1 MKEDNLMR
9 TKPLPDTPIISKN
22 EASSS
27 IKSRLIDTFR
37 PYKWSFIGFMILA
50 SLIPKIYDLS
60 NTFWIGHISYEAL
73 AITEQYE
80 FLGVTIEIVNET
92 IPFGVLALVAQNY
105 RNREKVISILKSG
118 LVIQLFFSLALMSI
132 VVVFTPQFVSTI
144 GTPAE
149 IVSLTQQYLFLHAL
163 ALPFDA
169 VIVLLLISIKC
180 MRRGRDVLYLQI
192 FSVALNVVLDL
203 FLISNTSVSLHL
215 GVQGA
220 AISYVVSQIA
230 TFFVISVFT
239 IRILGIKR
247 PSLSFPK
254 WNSIT
259 RSIFSIGSWTG
270 LDSLVRNIGYI
281 MVPLNVL
288 NVIGANQYGGYE
300 LAMTVMWTVIIPV
313 LAITEGT
320 NVVVGN
326 FYGEGNHKNIK
337 KIILTSLVLVSVIM
351 AVIAVG
357 GVFFWNGLSS
367 FFNQNPSMVFYS
379 TTTFWWLIIP
389 YFLFALDMIL
399 KSVFYGTGKTRN
411 IFYISGFC
419 NFALII
425 PFWILAKLD
434 FITASFDNTMALFV
448 IVFAVD
454 LVLAGFLA
462 TRVLRKVSVDVTP
475 REGAPPR
482 ENDWVSPKTLSK
494 T

>member
-1 MKEDNLMR
+1 MIFE
-9 TKPLPDTPIISKN
+9 N
-22 EASSS
+22 EGSSS
-27 IKSRLIDTFR
+27 IKSRLIATFR
-37 PYKWSFIGFMILA
+37 PYQWSFIGFLILA

-118 LVIQLFFSLALMSI
+118 LVLQLFFSLTLMSI
-132 VVVFTPQFVSTI
+132 VLLFTPQFVSTI

-149 IVSLTQQYLFLHAL
+149 IVSLTQKYLFLHAI

-180 MRRGRDVLYLQI
+180 MRRGRDVLYLQL
-192 FSVALNVVLDL
+192 FSVGLNIVLDL

-215 GVQGA
+215 GVEGA

-230 TFFVISVFT
+230 TSIVIAVFA

-247 PSLSFPK
+247 ASFSFPN
-254 WNSIT
+254 WNT
-259 RSIFSIGSWTG
+259 TARSIFSIGSWTG
-270 LDSLVRNIGYI
+270 LDSLVRNVGYI
-281 MVPLNVL
+281 LVPLNVL

-326 FYGEGNHKNIK
+326 FYGEGNNKNIK
-337 KIILTSLVLVSVIM
+337 KIILTSLVLVSIIM

-357 GVFFWNGLSS
+357 GVFLWNGLSS
-367 FFNQNPSMVFYS
+367 YFNQNPLMVYYS
-379 TTTFWWLIIP
+379 TATFWWMIIP
-389 YFLFALDMIL
+389 YFLFALDMVL

-411 IFYISGFC
+411 IFYISGFV
-419 NFALII
+419 NFVLII
-425 PFWILAKLD
+425 PFWVLAKLNV
-434 FITASFDNTMALFV
+434 ITASFDNTMALFV
-448 IVFAVD
+448 IVFAAD
-454 LVLAGFLA
+454 LLITSFLA
-462 TRVLRKVSVDVTP
+462 KRVLKRVSVDVTLQKV
-475 REGAPPR
+475 R
-482 ENDWVSPKTLSK
+482 
-494 T
+494 

>member
-1 MKEDNLMR
+1 M
-9 TKPLPDTPIISKN
+9 II
-22 EASSS
+22 
-27 IKSRLIDTFR
+27 
-37 PYKWSFIGFMILA
+37 A

-105 RNREKVISILKSG
+105 RNKEKIISILKSG
-118 LVIQLFFSLALMSI
+118 LVLQLFFSLTLMSM
-132 VVVFTPQFVSTI
+132 VVLFTPQFVSTI

-149 IVSLTQQYLFLHAL
+149 IVSLTQRYLFLHAL
-163 ALPFDA
+163 SLPFDA

-180 MRRGRDVLYLQI
+180 MRRGRDVLYLQL
-192 FSVALNVVLDL
+192 FSVGINVVLDL

-215 GVQGA
+215 GVEGA

-230 TFFVISVFT
+230 TFVVIAVFAV
-239 IRILGIKR
+239 RILGIKR
-247 PSLSFPK
+247 ASFSFPK
-254 WNSIT
+254 WNTIT

-270 LDSLVRNIGYI
+270 LDSLVRNVGYI
-281 MVPLNVL
+281 LVPLNVL

-337 KIILTSLVLVSVIM
+337 KIVLTSLVLVSIIM
-351 AVIAVG
+351 AAIAVG
-357 GVFFWNGLSS
+357 GAFFWNSISS
-367 FFNQNPSMVFYS
+367 FFNQNPLMVHYS
-379 TTTFWWLIIP
+379 TTTFWWMIIP
-389 YFLFALDMIL
+389 YFIFALDMVL

-411 IFYISGFC
+411 IFYISGFV
-419 NFALII
+419 NFVLII
-425 PFWILAKLD
+425 PFWVLAKMNI
-434 FITASFDNTMALFV
+434 ITASFDNTMALFV
-448 IVFAVD
+448 IVFAAD
-454 LVLAGFLA
+454 LVVTSFLA
-462 TRVLRKVSVDVTP
+462 TRVLKGV
-475 REGAPPR
+475 GAEAPSEKIA
-482 ENDWVSPKTLSK
+482 ENG
-494 T
+494 

>member
-1 MKEDNLMR
+1 MRVEQRPREDDL
-9 TKPLPDTPIISKN
+9 THGQPETGTQTGTEN
-22 EASSS
+22 ESSSS
-27 IKSRLIDTFR
+27 IKNRLTAIFK
-37 PYKWSFIGFMILA
+37 PYQWSFIGFLILA

-105 RNREKVISILKSG
+105 RNKEKVISILKSG
-118 LVIQLFFSLALMSI
+118 LVLQLFFSLVLMSI
-132 VVVFTPQFVSTI
+132 VVLFTPQFVSTI

-169 VIVLLLISIKC
+169 AIVLLLISIKC

-192 FSVALNVVLDL
+192 FSVGLNVVLDL

-220 AISYVVSQIA
+220 AISYVASQIA
-230 TFFVISVFT
+230 TFFVISGFT

-247 PSLSFPK
+247 PSLSLPK
-254 WNSIT
+254 WNTIT
-259 RSIFSIGSWTG
+259 RSIFSIGGWTG

-300 LAMTVMWTVIIPV
+300 LAMTVMWTAIIPV

-320 NVVVGN
+320 EVVVGN

-337 KIILTSLVLVSVIM
+337 KIILTSLVLVSIIM

-357 GVFFWNGLSS
+357 GAFFWNSLSN
-367 FFNQNPSMVFYS
+367 FFNQNPLMVHYS
-379 TTTFWWLIIP
+379 TATFWWMIIP
-389 YFLFALDMIL
+389 YFIFALDMVL

-411 IFYISGFC
+411 IFYISALV
-419 NFALII
+419 NFVLII
-425 PFWILAKLD
+425 PFWILAKLN
-434 FITASFDNTMALFV
+434 IIVASFDNTMALFV
-448 IVFAVD
+448 IVFATD
-454 LVLAGFLA
+454 LVIAVFLA
-462 TRVLRKVSVDVTP
+462 ARVLRTVSAGGNPQKV
-475 REGAPPR
+475 E
-482 ENDWVSPKTLSK
+482 
-494 T
+494 